1 MTSLGST
8 AQGRN
13 IGSPPTAAAPDNDS
27 VKGVHFDKEIASDPL
42 EFDPVLDKR
51 LDRKFDL
58 HILPFLFGIWL
69 FSFID
74 RSNIGNAGIAGL
86 RRDLSIETGTGFNVA
101 LLVFYATYIA
111 VDVPSNWIIKRVKAG
126 IYLPALITVWGVICT
141 CMGFVK
147 SLPALIACRL
157 LLGLFEGGILGG
169 VIIYLAMFYRRH
181 QMVLRCGL
189 FYSAAPLS
197 GAFGGLLAS
206 GLGQIS
212 YGGYNNWPWIFFVE
226 GAITVVFG
234 ILCFFFMPNTPADS
248 RFLTPEERE
257 HALNRMREDASGSS
271 SIDVDDE
278 KFSWY
283 WVRMALAAPQ
293 TYLLSLLWFFLLVPL
308 YSFSLFLPSIILGM
322 GYTSTTAQL
331 LTAPPNMTGFVSVI
345 VCSYLSDRYKV
356 RGPFIAGGTILGIIG
371 YAMLLSSNY
380 NPVKYAGT
388 FFIGLGVFQC
398 SALMMGWCSNNFAPH
413 YVRATGVGVI
423 ISLANCSAFIGT
435 FIYLAENAPRYALGH
450 AVALGAL
457 CITFVLT
464 CVLMAYLHW
473 ENGKRE
479 RGERDDR
486 LLQQDA
492 HRLGHRHPR
501 FRYTL

>member
-1 MTSLGST
+1 MASAPTQPQNIVSST
-8 AQGRN
+8 
-13 IGSPPTAAAPDNDS
+13 TAPDSDS
-27 VKGVHFDKEIASDPL
+27 TKGVTVDKEAVGEHL
-42 EFDPVLDKR
+42 ELDPVIDKR
-51 LDRKFDL
+51 LDRKFDW

-74 RSNIGNAGIAGL
+74 RSNIGNAAIAGL
-86 RRDLSIETGTGFNVA
+86 RRDLDIQSGTGFNVA

-111 VDVPSNWIIKRVKAG
+111 VDVPSNWIIKRVRAG
-126 IYLPALITVWGVICT
+126 VYLPALITAWGVVCT

-147 SLPALIACRL
+147 SFSALVACRL

-197 GAFGGLLAS
+197 GAF
-206 GLGQIS
+206 
-212 YGGYNNWPWIFFVE
+212 VE
-226 GAITVVFG
+226 GAMTVVFG
-234 ILCFFFMPNTPADS
+234 MVCFFFMPNTPGDS

-257 HALNRMREDASGSS
+257 QALRRMREDASGSS
-271 SIDVDDE
+271 TIDVDDE
-278 KFSWY
+278 KFNWH
-283 WVRMALAAPQ
+283 WVKMALMAPQ

-308 YSFSLFLPSIILGM
+308 YSFSLFLPTIIFGM

-345 VCSYLSDRYKV
+345 VCSYLSDRFKV
-356 RGPFIAGGTILGIIG
+356 RGPFIAGGTVLGIIG
-371 YAMLLSSNY
+371 YAMLLGSER

-398 SALMMGWCSNNFAPH
+398 SALMMGWCSNNLAPH

-435 FIYLAENAPRYALGH
+435 FIYLSDH
-450 AVALGAL
+450 A
-457 CITFVLT
+457 
-464 CVLMAYLHW
+464 
-473 ENGKRE
+473 
-479 RGERDDR
+479 
-486 LLQQDA
+486 
-492 HRLGHRHPR
+492 
-501 FRYTL
+501 

>member
-1 MTSLGST
+1 MASAPTQHQNV
-8 AQGRN
+8 A
-13 IGSPPTAAAPDNDS
+13 SPTNAPDNDS
-27 VKGVHFDKEIASDPL
+27 TKGVTVEKDTVGEHL
-42 EFDPVLDKR
+42 ELDPVIDKR

-74 RSNIGNAGIAGL
+74 RSNIGNAAIAGL
-86 RRDLSIETGTGFNVA
+86 RRDLDIQTGTGFNVA

-126 IYLPALITVWGVICT
+126 IYLPALITAWGVVCT

-147 SLPALIACRL
+147 SFSALVACRL

-212 YGGYNNWPWIFFVE
+212 HGGYNNWPWIFFSNRRSHDGRVW
-226 GAITVVFG
+226 
-234 ILCFFFMPNTPADS
+234 DS
-248 RFLTPEERE
+248 LLLLHAQHPRRLTLLDPEERE
-257 HALNRMREDASGSS
+257 HALRRMREDASGSS
-271 SIDVDDE
+271 TIDVDDE
-278 KFSWY
+278 KFNWY
-283 WVRMALAAPQ
+283 WVKMALLAPQ

-308 YSFSLFLPSIILGM
+308 YSFSLFLPTIIFGM

-345 VCSYLSDRYKV
+345 VCSYLSDRFKV
-356 RGPFIAGGTILGIIG
+356 RGPFIAGGTVLGIIG
-371 YAMLLSSNY
+371 YSMLLGSER

-398 SALMMGWCSNNFAPH
+398 SALMMGWCSNNLAPH

-435 FIYLAENAPRYALGH
+435 FIYLSDHAPRYILGH
-450 AVALGAL
+450 AIALGAL
-457 CITFVLT
+457 CLTFVLT
-464 CVLMAYLHW
+464 CVLIAYLRW

-486 LLQQDA
+486 LLQPDA

>member
-1 MTSLGST
+1 M
-8 AQGRN
+8 A
-13 IGSPPTAAAPDNDS
+13 SPPIQPQDVASPTTVPDDGSN
-27 VKGVHFDKEIASDPL
+27 KGVAVEKVATDEHSEL
-42 EFDPVLDKR
+42 DPVIDKR

-74 RSNIGNAGIAGL
+74 RSNIGNAAIAGL
-86 RRDLSIETGTGFNVA
+86 RRDLDIQTGTGFNVA

-126 IYLPALITVWGVICT
+126 IYLPALITAWGVVCT

-147 SLPALIACRL
+147 TFSALVACRL

-197 GAFGGLLAS
+197 GAF
-206 GLGQIS
+206 
-212 YGGYNNWPWIFFVE
+212 VE
-226 GAITVVFG
+226 GALTVVFG
-234 ILCFFFMPNTPADS
+234 LLCFFFMPNTPGDS
-248 RFLTPEERE
+248 SFLTPEERE
-257 HALNRMREDASGSS
+257 HALRRMREDASGSS
-271 SIDVDDE
+271 TIDVDDE
-278 KFSWY
+278 RFSWQ
-283 WVRMALAAPQ
+283 WVKMALLAPQ

-308 YSFSLFLPSIILGM
+308 YSFSLFLPTIIFGM

-345 VCSYLSDRYKV
+345 VCSYLSDRFKV
-356 RGPFIAGGTILGIIG
+356 RGPLIAGGTVLGIIG
-371 YAMLLSSNY
+371 YTMLLASER

-398 SALMMGWCSNNFAPH
+398 SALMMGWCSNNLAPH

-435 FIYLAENAPRYALGH
+435 FIYLSDHAPRYILGH
-450 AVALGAL
+450 AIALGAL
-457 CITFVLT
+457 CLTFVLT

-479 RGERDDR
+479 RGYRDDR
-486 LLQQDA
+486 LLQPNA

>member
-1 MTSLGST
+1 MASAPTQPQNIVSST
-8 AQGRN
+8 
-13 IGSPPTAAAPDNDS
+13 TAPDNDS
-27 VKGVHFDKEIASDPL
+27 TKGATIDKEAVGEHL
-42 EFDPVLDKR
+42 ELDPVIDKR

-74 RSNIGNAGIAGL
+74 RSNIGNAAIAGL
-86 RRDLSIETGTGFNVA
+86 RRDLDIQSGTSFNVA

-111 VDVPSNWIIKRVKAG
+111 VDVPSNWIIKRVRAG
-126 IYLPALITVWGVICT
+126 VYLPALITAWGVVCT

-147 SLPALIACRL
+147 SFSALVACRL

-197 GAFGGLLAS
+197 GAF
-206 GLGQIS
+206 
-212 YGGYNNWPWIFFVE
+212 VE
-226 GAITVVFG
+226 GAMTVVFG
-234 ILCFFFMPNTPADS
+234 MVCFFFMPNTPGDS

-257 HALNRMREDASGSS
+257 HALRRMREDASGSS
-271 SIDVDDE
+271 TIDVDDE
-278 KFSWY
+278 KFNWH
-283 WVRMALAAPQ
+283 WVKMALMAPQ

-308 YSFSLFLPSIILGM
+308 YSFSLFLPTIIFGM

-345 VCSYLSDRYKV
+345 FCSYLSDRFKV
-356 RGPFIAGGTILGIIG
+356 RGPFIAGGTVLGIIG
-371 YAMLLSSNY
+371 YAMLLGSER

-398 SALMMGWCSNNFAPH
+398 SALMMGWCSNNLAPH

-435 FIYLAENAPRYALGH
+435 FIYLSDHAPRYILGH
-450 AVALGAL
+450 AIALGAL
-457 CITFVLT
+457 CLTLVLT
-464 CVLMAYLHW
+464 CVLVAYLRW

-486 LLQQDA
+486 LLQPDS

-501 FRYTL
+501 FKYTL

>member
-1 MTSLGST
+1 MASAPREPYKVASST
-8 AQGRN
+8 
-13 IGSPPTAAAPDNDS
+13 TVPDNDS
-27 VKGVHFDKEIASDPL
+27 AKGVNVEKQAAGEHPEL
-42 EFDPVLDKR
+42 DPVIDKR

-74 RSNIGNAGIAGL
+74 RSNIGNAAIAGL
-86 RRDLSIETGTGFNVA
+86 RRDLDIQTGTGFNVA

-126 IYLPALITVWGVICT
+126 IYLPALITVWGVVCT

-147 SLPALIACRL
+147 TFSALVVCRM

-212 YGGYNNWPWIFFVE
+212 HVE
-226 GAITVVFG
+226 GAMTVVFG
-234 ILCFFFMPNTPADS
+234 ILCFFFMPNTPGDS

-257 HALNRMREDASGSS
+257 HALRRMREDASGSS

-278 KFSWY
+278 KFNWY
-283 WVRMALAAPQ
+283 WVKMALLAPQ

-308 YSFSLFLPSIILGM
+308 YSFSLFLPTIIYGM
-322 GYTSTTAQL
+322 GYTSTMAQL
-331 LTAPPNMTGFVSVI
+331 LTTPPNMTGFVSVI
-345 VCSYLSDRYKV
+345 ICSYLSDRFKV
-356 RGPFIAGGTILGIIG
+356 RGPFIAGGTVLGIIG
-371 YAMLLSSNY
+371 YAMLLASER

-398 SALMMGWCSNNFAPH
+398 SALMMGWCSNNLAPH

-435 FIYLAENAPRYALGH
+435 FIYLSDHAPRYILGH
-450 AVALGAL
+450 VIALGAL
-457 CITFVLT
+457 CLALVLT
-464 CVLMAYLHW
+464 CILTAYLHW

-479 RGERDDR
+479 RGERHHR
-486 LLQQDA
+486 LLQSDA

>member
-1 MTSLGST
+1 MASAPTQPQNIVSST
-8 AQGRN
+8 
-13 IGSPPTAAAPDNDS
+13 TAPDSDS
-27 VKGVHFDKEIASDPL
+27 TKGVTVDKEAVGEHL
-42 EFDPVLDKR
+42 ELDPVIDKR
-51 LDRKFDL
+51 LDRKFDW

-74 RSNIGNAGIAGL
+74 RSNIGNAAIAGL
-86 RRDLSIETGTGFNVA
+86 RRDLDIQSGTGFNVA

-111 VDVPSNWIIKRVKAG
+111 VDVPSNWIIKRVRAG
-126 IYLPALITVWGVICT
+126 VYLPALITAWGVVCT

-147 SLPALIACRL
+147 SFSALVACRL

-212 YGGYNNWPWIFFVE
+212 HGGYNNWPWIFFIE
-226 GAITVVFG
+226 GAMTVVFG
-234 ILCFFFMPNTPADS
+234 MVCFFFMPNTPGDS

-257 HALNRMREDASGSS
+257 QALRRMREDASGSS
-271 SIDVDDE
+271 TIDVDDE
-278 KFSWY
+278 KFNWH
-283 WVRMALAAPQ
+283 WVKMALMAPQ

-308 YSFSLFLPSIILGM
+308 YSFSLFLPTIIFGM

-345 VCSYLSDRYKV
+345 VCSYLSDRFKV
-356 RGPFIAGGTILGIIG
+356 RGPFIAGGTVLGIIG
-371 YAMLLSSNY
+371 YAMLLGSER

-398 SALMMGWCSNNFAPH
+398 SALMMGWCSNNLAPH

-435 FIYLAENAPRYALGH
+435 FIYLSDHAPRYILGH
-450 AVALGAL
+450 AIALGAL
-457 CITFVLT
+457 CLTLVLT
-464 CVLMAYLHW
+464 CVLVAYLRW

-486 LLQQDA
+486 LLQPDS